1 MRAGPL
7 RALGR
12 PALLAA
18 MVAALLVAPS
28 PASAHVQ
35 VSPTTAAPDDA
46 VEFTILVPNE
56 RDQETTRVELQNPP
70 GMLPFAFADVPG
82 WKRDVIEAA
91 DGSIDRVVW
100 TGRLARDGY
109 VKFSFLA
116 GTPEKA
122 GDVTWKA
129 LQTYSDGVVVRWI
142 GDPSSDTPAAVTH
155 LATTAA
161 KQNAGGESAAAAP
174 SATTA
179 PTTTSPPSSPAA
191 ATVPAAA
198 ADAAPAAATA
208 STGDGDDPT
217 ARAVAVGAL
226 VLGLVA
232 VIAAMISRRRTGE
245 GPTA

>member
-1 MRAGPL
+1 MA
-7 RALGR
+7 
-12 PALLAA
+12 
-18 MVAALLVAPS
+18 AALVLAPS
-28 PASAHVQ
+28 SASAHVQ
-35 VSPTTAAPDDA
+35 VSPTVAAPDDA
-46 VEFTILVPNE
+46 VEFSVLVPNE

-70 GMLPFAFADVPG
+70 GMLPFAFGDIPG

-91 DGSIDRVVW
+91 DGSIDRIVW

-116 GTPEKA
+116 GTPEQP

-155 LATTAA
+155 LATTAG

-174 SATTA
+174 PATTP
-179 PTTTSPPSSPAA
+179 PTPTAAASPAA

-198 ADAAPAAATA
+198 AGAAPAAATA
-208 STGDGDDPT
+208 ATGDGDDPT

-232 VIAAMISRRRTGE
+232 VIAAIIGRRRTG
-245 GPTA
+245 GDLAA